1 MDIDTIDPRAV
12 KIMSDILALTIDEQD
27 GVALSA
33 LSRIRRRA
41 RESAVTGGGLKETFR
56 RLVHISGMVS
66 SEELDHASSLGG
78 PGAAPAMVGR
88 LTSQVDALRSQLAYA
103 EQLRLQDAADFVRRR
118 RRDVFGG
125 VGYGVMIGAA
135 TMVLA
140 AVAVWATFPSVRH
153 PPHRL
158 VAALDFRSAVP
169 EMLAVQDYPADAAR
183 RGDQGMVTLA
193 LSIGPQGEVTAA
205 QLARS
210 SGSTE
215 LDEAALAMGLELA
228 LPAGGGRWPADRQ
241 HAHDPTSLRS
251 GAGRPW
257 KYCEWPVG
265 WRRKHGRVA
274 FASLIC
280 NLRERKRGRQGSAG
294 RVRHGT

>member
-1 MDIDTIDPRAV
+1 MDTDTIDPRAV

-66 SEELDHASSLGG
+66 SEELDHASSFGG
-78 PGAAPAMVGR
+78 GGAGPAMVGR

-118 RRDVFGG
+118 RRGVLGG

-135 TMVLA
+135 TIVLA
-140 AVAVWATFPSVRH
+140 AVAVWAVFPSVRH
-153 PPHRL
+153 APHRL
-158 VAALDFRSAVP
+158 EAALDFRSAIP
-169 EMLAVQDYPADAAR
+169 ETLPVQAYPADAAR

-193 LSIGPQGEVTAA
+193 LSISPQGDVTAA

-215 LDEAALAMGLELA
+215 LDEAARQWAWNWRFRPAEVDGQPIASTRMVRLSFGLARGA
-228 LPAGGGRWPADRQ
+228 PGSTASSPSDGGVSTAGSRSLP
-241 HAHDPTSLRS
+241 
-251 GAGRPW
+251 
-257 KYCEWPVG
+257 
-265 WRRKHGRVA
+265 
-274 FASLIC
+274 
-280 NLRERKRGRQGSAG
+280 
-294 RVRHGT
+294 

>member
-193 LSIGPQGEVTAA
+193 LSFGPQGEVTAA

-215 LDEAALAMGLELA
+215 LDEAARQWAWSWRFR
-228 LPAGGGRWPADRQ
+228 PAEVD
-241 HAHDPTSLRS
+241 
-251 GAGRPW
+251 GRPI
-257 KYCEWPVG
+257 
-265 WRRKHGRVA
+265 
-274 FASLIC
+274 ASTRMIR
-280 NLRERKRGRQGSAG
+280 LRFDLARGDPGSTVSGPLDGGVSTAG
-294 RVRHGT
+294 SRSLP